1 MWQEQIPSSEGRGS
15 WGVMIKLEPGDSG
28 HGTTYANQTHS
39 QQHDIYFKG
48 TDTSKQ
54 IEEKY
59 SEVVN

>member
-1 MWQEQIPSSEGRGS
+1 M
-15 WGVMIKLEPGDSG
+15 MIKLEPGDSG
-28 HGTTYANQTHS
+28 HGTTYATQTDT

-54 IEEKY
+54 IEENY